1 MLLLG
6 PMFVGGSGAKAKPK
20 QAVMAVGEVGNCR
33 ATPLTP
39 ENCHTFVKQPKRS
52 LHNQYLLASYGA
64 LRYAALLE
72 P

>member
-20 QAVMAVGEVGNCR
+20 QAVMAVAEVGNCR

-39 ENCHTFVKQPKRS
+39 DNCHTFVKQPKRS

-64 LRYAALLE
+64 LR
-72 P
+72 